1 MHILLSIFNRIT
13 DIIFPRTCGGCGK
26 GGTFLCEEC
35 VSALPCAQCH
45 KYSFITAIF
54 DYQNPVMRKVI
65 WRFKYRNVCD
75 IAMSFGERLYEE
87 ILNELGD
94 ELGASIRTTDA
105 DSFFLV
111 PIPLHK
117 KRFRERGYNQS
128 ELLAREIIKCDNNK
142 ILQLET
148 SALKRTQNTKPQAKA
163 EKRASRFKNLFGA
176 FTAESAIVRGKHI
189 ILIDDVTT
197 TGATFSEARRT
208 LLQAG
213 ARTVRAYAVAH

>member
-1 MHILLSIFNRIT
+1 MS
-13 DIIFPRTCGGCGK
+13 
-26 GGTFLCEEC
+26 GTFLCEEC
-35 VSALPCAQCH
+35 VDTFQNARRPEYA
-45 KYSFITAIF
+45 FINAIF

-65 WRFKYRNVCD
+65 WRFKYRNARD
-75 IAMSFGERLYEE
+75 IAKCFGERLYEE

-94 ELGASIRTTDA
+94 ELDASIRPTGA
-105 DSFFLV
+105 DPIFIV

-197 TGATFSEARRT
+197 TGATFSEARKT